1 LNINKHKGFAMIP
14 RRLFGLMVWAV
25 MITGALDVSG
35 ARADVFEVRD
45 VAVDVT
51 AKTAAAARE
60 AALADGEAMAFR
72 RLLERLT
79 LSEDHTQLPQLAP
92 AETAE
97 YVSDFSV
104 SGEKTSAVRY
114 LARLH
119 FRFKAQDVRELL
131 RGAGL
136 QFAETPS
143 KPVLVLPVYQP
154 ASGLVL
160 WEDPNPWRE
169 AWSRR
174 ESRGGLVQL
183 ALPLGDLG
191 DINALSVQQAV
202 RGEVAALGKL
212 AERYKAGDTVV
223 AYARVGLNPGG
234 AGQRID
240 VSMTRFSPH
249 RDPETNLLA
258 VEQESGESAE
268 DLLIRGADAIADLL
282 EDTWKRE
289 NLLIGGEAGVT
300 AVTVPITGLGDWI
313 DVQKRLKGVAVVR
326 QVETVLMSLDEVRV
340 NLHYVGASEQLQTAL
355 GQSDLALVREES
367 EWVLYPAGAAQGTKP

>member
-1 LNINKHKGFAMIP
+1 MIP
-14 RRLFGLMVWAV
+14 RRLFSLMAWVVAV
-25 MITGALDVSG
+25 IGMLLVSG
-35 ARADVFEVRD
+35 ARANVFEVRD

-51 AKTAAAARE
+51 AETAASARE

-79 LSEDHTQLPQLAP
+79 LSEDHGQLPQLAP
-92 AETAE
+92 AEITE

-119 FRFKAQDVRELL
+119 FRFKPAEIRDLL

-160 WEDPNPWRE
+160 WEDPNPWRD

-174 ESRGGLVQL
+174 QSGGGLVHL

-258 VEQESGESAE
+258 VEQEQGETAE

-300 AVTVPITGLGDWI
+300 AVTIPITGLGDWI
-313 DVQKRLKGVAVVR
+313 DVRKRLKGVAVVR
-326 QVETVLMSLDEVRV
+326 QIETVLMSLDEVRV

-355 GQSDLALVREES
+355 GQSDLALVREEQ
-367 EWVLYPAGAAQGTKP
+367 EWVLYPAGAVQGSKP